1 VAVWGEKRNA
11 PSYLWLPGMS
21 YTFKIVT
28 GGKIQKTGEK
38 KPTKKEAV
46 PPKPL
51 MPSAEETLEMKASA
65 GYLLHYS

>member
-1 VAVWGEKRNA
+1 
-11 PSYLWLPGMS
+11 MS

-65 GYLLHYS
+65 GSLLHYS